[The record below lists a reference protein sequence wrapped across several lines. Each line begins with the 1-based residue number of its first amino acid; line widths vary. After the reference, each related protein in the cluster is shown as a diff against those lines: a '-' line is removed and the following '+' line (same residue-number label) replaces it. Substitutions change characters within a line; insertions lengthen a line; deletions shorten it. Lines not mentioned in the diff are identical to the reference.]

1 MLIRRKKRKTKL
13 GIFALSLLLVLV
25 FLGWYARVNF
35 NHSLD
40 SRFFDGISYAL
51 SVRAI
56 TEPTLF
62 PTPTPKQKTETQQIF
77 EEIEKVFGENAQTAK
92 RVACCENQGKPNCS
106 YLDPK
111 KKGPTDDWGI
121 FQIHRP
127 SHQVPVKFLVNWRI
141 NIAIAKQ
148 LFDEQGWNPWRAS
161 KKCWEIN

>member
-1 MLIRRKKRKTKL
+1 MKAKRKKRNIYWTIGK
-13 GIFALSLLLVLV
+13 IAVLLFLVLV
-25 FLGWYARVNF
+25 FLGWRARTNF

-40 SRFFDGISYAL
+40 ARFFDGVSYAL

-56 TEPTLF
+56 TEPT

-77 EEIEKVFGENAQTAK
+77 EEIEKVFGENAGTAK

-111 KKGPTDDWGI
+111 KKGPTDDWGA

-127 SHQVPVKFLVNWRI
+127 SHQVPVRFLVNWRI

-148 LFDEQGWNPWRAS
+148 LFDEQGWKPWRAS